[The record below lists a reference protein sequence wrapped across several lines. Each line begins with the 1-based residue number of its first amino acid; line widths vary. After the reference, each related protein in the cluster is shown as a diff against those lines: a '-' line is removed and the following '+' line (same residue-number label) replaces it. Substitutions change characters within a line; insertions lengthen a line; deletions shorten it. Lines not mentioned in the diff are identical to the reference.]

1 MSLKPRKFSDIK
13 RSQEDVWLMYD
24 KDDFPLD
31 DFDNTQYSA
40 LSRKDIYEVLK
51 DKTETAIKRARR
63 QYQEYGDKP
72 PSQRCPA
79 TRVFEL
85 VEELQKYLM

>member
-40 LSRKDIYEVLK
+40 LSRKDIRKYKVAWSNECIELWFVLH
-51 DKTETAIKRARR
+51 
-63 QYQEYGDKP
+63 
-72 PSQRCPA
+72 
-79 TRVFEL
+79 F
-85 VEELQKYLM
+85 